1 MSLLSKRRAL
11 VLAVAGAACLRSGNA
26 QTKRYRLAILEFGEA
41 NRPSGEMRSFT
52 EQLVQLGLIEGG
64 NLIVDRRYAGGD
76 VKRLAELAGE
86 LVALKPGVI
95 FTAGGTV
102 TALAA
107 QRATT
112 SIPIVFDASNRPVE
126 AGLVTTLSHPGGN
139 MTGGVVFGKELE
151 TKRVQLLGE
160 AIADGVLAFLAQPID
175 DEDMARRYLA
185 GVAGGLARP
194 SRLRLYSADSPETYG
209 AMFERM
215 ARDRVVGVAIQNS
228 PPSAVNMR
236 LIAGL
241 AARHRLAA
249 IADGRGFAQAGLLM
263 SYTTNFVELYRR
275 AAEYVQRILVG
286 ANASELPLVYASK
299 FDLVINL
306 ATAKAL
312 GIRMPGSLLAAAE
325 TVVQ

>member
-1 MSLLSKRRAL
+1 
-11 VLAVAGAACLRSGNA
+11 
-26 QTKRYRLAILEFGEA
+26 
-41 NRPSGEMRSFT
+41 
-52 EQLVQLGLIEGG
+52 
-64 NLIVDRRYAGGD
+64 
-76 VKRLAELAGE
+76 
-86 LVALKPGVI
+86 
-95 FTAGGTV
+95 
-102 TALAA
+102 
-107 QRATT
+107 
-112 SIPIVFDASNRPVE
+112 
-126 AGLVTTLSHPGGN
+126 
-139 MTGGVVFGKELE
+139 
-151 TKRVQLLGE
+151 
-160 AIADGVLAFLAQPID
+160 
-175 DEDMARRYLA
+175 
-185 GVAGGLARP
+185 
-194 SRLRLYSADSPETYG
+194 
-209 AMFERM
+209 
-215 ARDRVVGVAIQNS
+215 
-228 PPSAVNMR
+228 MR